1 MIPMKL
7 QTKFIIYVSSVLV
20 TLVLSIAFIVFWV
33 IQPARLEHL
42 MQATMLKVAGSIE
55 YEIGD
60 HLRSNDASS
69 FGVLAQRLLELE
81 DVYGLAI
88 YRQDGGREFASQ
100 AHDLAEPKLPADIY
114 QTVYHDT
121 RPLFRQERAAN
132 REVLS
137 LYSPITSKEQEL
149 VGILKLTFT
158 FDSLHQYRRESITAS
173 LLACAIGLIVLVL
186 LVYSLLSRL
195 FRRIQ
200 AVILKM
206 NTIIREQDLTQRVTV
221 ESADEIGELGHVF
234 NRMVERLLRVT
245 KEIQGAGLRVT
256 SSTEQIVLVA
266 KSQLDRSEHLMNSV
280 QEAQMAV
287 EALKASSG
295 QITEKAETVL
305 ANAEHTQI
313 NTKRGEDIAEEL
325 VAEMTE
331 VETISQEGVQQIHS
345 LTEKAYQINEIVTII
360 EEMTANTKLIAFNAT
375 IEAARAGDAGK
386 GFSVVAEEIRNLADS
401 VGVATSNIR
410 QIILDM
416 QEATSRSA
424 EIETRQQK
432 KVEHGL
438 QSVKRTKE
446 HLDAVLDMLNDTVN
460 HAREIAHAAEEQ
472 KTSTT
477 DLFDKIQQF
486 FQIAQETK
494 VGSMHTSSS
503 ANELVRLAE
512 DMQNTVERFK
522 LE

>member
-1 MIPMKL
+1 MKL
-7 QTKFIIYVSSVLV
+7 QSKIITYVSSVLV
-20 TLVLSIAFIVFWV
+20 TLVLSIAVIVFWM
-33 IQPARLEHL
+33 IQPVRLEHL

-55 YEIGD
+55 YEMGSL
-60 HLRSNDASS
+60 LRSNDAAAFALS
-69 FGVLAQRLLELE
+69 ARRLLKLE
-81 DVYGLAI
+81 DVYGITL
-88 YRQDGGREFASQ
+88 YNQHGERRFAPQ
-100 AHDLAEPKLPADIY
+100 FHDLAASKLPEDIFQAIY
-114 QTVYHDT
+114 SDK
-121 RPLFRQERAAN
+121 RPMFRQETAGKYQQ
-132 REVLS
+132 VLS
-137 LYSPITSKEQEL
+137 LYYPIRFEQST
-149 VGILKLTFT
+149 VIGALKLTFT

-195 FRRIQ
+195 FGRIQ

-206 NTIIREQDLTQRVTV
+206 NTMIREQDLTQRVVV
-221 ESADEIGELGHVF
+221 ESADEIGELGNMF
-234 NRMVERLLRVT
+234 NRMAERLLRVT

-256 SSTEQIVLVA
+256 SSTEQIVQIA
-266 KSQLDRSEHLMNSV
+266 KSQLDTSEHLMNSV
-280 QEAQMAV
+280 QEAQTAV
-287 EALKASSG
+287 ETLKASSG
-295 QITEKAETVL
+295 QISEKAATVL
-305 ANAEHTQI
+305 ANAEYTLI
-313 NTKRGEDIAEEL
+313 NTKRGEEVAEEL

-331 VETISQEGVQQIHS
+331 VETISREGVQQIYS
-345 LTEKAYQINEIVTII
+345 LTEKAYQINEIVAII
-360 EEMTANTKLIAFNAT
+360 EEITANTKLIAFNAT

-416 QEATSRSA
+416 QDATSRSA

-446 HLDAVLDMLNDTVN
+446 HLDAVLNMLNDTVN
-460 HAREIAHAAEEQ
+460 QAREIACAAEKQ

-477 DLFDKIQQF
+477 DLFDKIEQF

-494 VGSMHTSSS
+494 IGSTHTSSS
-503 ANELVRLAE
+503 AKELDRLAE
-512 DMQNTVERFK
+512 EMQHTVERFK